1 MSSLTFIYKK
11 IRSLGVG
18 TIVRSEL
25 EAWMLGLFDLI
36 PGFVGIFLRYPVY
49 KLLFRRLG
57 GLPIIQRRVTIVHTH
72 RLTVGKHF
80 GVNSGT
86 YINALGDITIGDY
99 VLIGSNVTISS
110 GRHEIDGAEPPVFAR
125 PSTPLPIHIEDDVW
139 IGAGAVIMPGI
150 TLAKGSVI
158 GAGAIVTKSTVSYG
172 VFAGIPAKL
181 IRMRVQ
187 EPDSSEV
194 NYS

>member
-1 MSSLTFIYKK
+1 MSSLAFIYRK
-11 IRSLGVG
+11 ISTLGVSA
-18 TIVRSEL
+18 IVRSEL
-25 EAWMLGLFDLI
+25 EAWMLGLADLI
-36 PGFVGIFLRYPVY
+36 PGFAGIFLRYPVY

-57 GLPIIQRRVTIVHTH
+57 GLPIIQRRVTIVHTR

-110 GRHEIDGAEPPVFAR
+110 GKHEIDGVEPPIFAR

-139 IGAGAVIMPGI
+139 IGAGAVIMPGV

-158 GAGAIVTKSTVSYG
+158 GAGAIVTKSTVPYG
-172 VFAGIPAKL
+172 VFAGAPARL
-181 IRMRVQ
+181 IRMRA
-187 EPDSSEV
+187 PGLDSPAVSP
-194 NYS
+194 